1 MQGASPEPESEPE
14 ILVIKED
21 KKRVPAGKEAAI
33 EAEVCSF
40 LLLYKQL
47 GYLPLFLLVVSSV
60 PDPLVRGTDPD
71 PPIIQQN

>member
-40 LLLYKQL
+40 LLSRQQVP
-47 GYLPLFLLVVSSV
+47 GY
-60 PDPLVRGTDPD
+60 
-71 PPIIQQN
+71 

>member
-33 EAEVCSF
+33 EAEV
-40 LLLYKQL
+40 
-47 GYLPLFLLVVSSV
+47 LFFSLVSS
-60 PDPLVRGTDPD
+60 TDTRYWSEK
-71 PPIIQQN
+71 ILYGSGFVHLRVLELFTLCV

>member
-33 EAEVCSF
+33 EAEV
-40 LLLYKQL
+40 LLFSL
-47 GYLPLFLLVVSSV
+47 VSSTGIDMKRFSTV
-60 PDPLVRGTDPD
+60 PVLFT
-71 PPIIQQN
+71 

>member
-1 MQGASPEPESEPE
+1 LQGASPEPESEPE

-40 LLLYKQL
+40 
-47 GYLPLFLLVVSSV
+47 PVSSTGIDLERFSTV
-60 PDPLVRGTDPD
+60 LVLFTSG
-71 PPIIQQN
+71 N

>member
-33 EAEVCSF
+33 EAEV
-40 LLLYKQL
+40 
-47 GYLPLFLLVVSSV
+47 LFFSLVSS
-60 PDPLVRGTDPD
+60 TDTRY
-71 PPIIQQN
+71 